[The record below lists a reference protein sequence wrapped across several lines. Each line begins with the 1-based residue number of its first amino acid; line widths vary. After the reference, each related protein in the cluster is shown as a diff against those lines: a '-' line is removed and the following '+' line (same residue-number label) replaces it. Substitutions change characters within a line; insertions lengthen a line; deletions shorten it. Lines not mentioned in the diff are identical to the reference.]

1 MAPDLKPAD
10 WVLLAIDAS
19 PRKSLSPVQLQK
31 ALFLFSRNLDDS
43 QRQTDGFYDFE
54 PYDYGP
60 FDRAVYD
67 DAENLEVNGDIV
79 IDSPSSTGRRR
90 YTATPGGSQRAAR
103 IRESLG
109 AEVQEYLDRAV
120 GWVTSL
126 SFNGLVKAIYNEYP
140 EMRANSVFQD

>member
-1 MAPDLKPAD
+1 MEPDLTPAD

-31 ALFLFSRNLDDS
+31 ALFLFSRNLNDS
-43 QRQTDGFYDFE
+43 QRRTDGFYNFE

-67 DAENLEVNGDIV
+67 DAEALRASGNIV
-79 IDSPSSTGRRR
+79 IDSPTSTGRRR
-90 YTATPGGSQRAAR
+90 YSATPGGSQSAAV
-103 IRESLG
+103 IRKSIEP
-109 AEVQEYLDRAV
+109 EVQEYLDRAV
-120 GWVTSL
+120 GWVGSL